1 MPKPTADN
9 GPRIANNRAKIAPPV
24 VPLAVLRKGKGITLQ
39 AVCDHI
45 NEEFDFPAPVER
57 GTISAIENG
66 HRGGSS
72 QMLAAIASALG
83 IEPALIDTNYQPRRQ
98 QRRRSTTDAA

>member
-1 MPKPTADN
+1 MPNATAKYAQ
-9 GPRIANNRAKIAPPV
+9 RYANQRKKLTPPM
-24 VPLAVLRKGKGITLQ
+24 VPLSVARKAKGITLQ

-45 NEEFDFPAPVER
+45 NEEFNFAKPVER

-66 HRGGSS
+66 HRGAST

-83 IEPALIDTNYQPRRQ
+83 MADDAIDTQYEPRKRAEE
-98 QRRRSTTDAA
+98 SVA